1 MNNKLTTLIIIALS
15 MLTFVLAQDGDAP
28 PVLPGAVNQGPI
40 GGMVWLAISG
50 FILAAKKYFGRHKK

>member
-15 MLTFVLAQDGDAP
+15 MLTFVLAQDP
-28 PVLPGAVNQGPI
+28 PPLPGAPYQGPI

-50 FILAAKKYFGRHKK
+50 VVLAGKKYLNNNK

>member
-15 MLTFVLAQDGDAP
+15 MLMTFVLAQDPPDLPDAP
-28 PVLPGAVNQGPI
+28 NQGPI

-50 FILAAKKYFGRHKK
+50 IVLAGKKYLNK

>member
-15 MLTFVLAQDGDAP
+15 MLTFVVAQDP
-28 PVLPGAVNQGPI
+28 PPLPGAPNQGPI

-50 FILAAKKYFGRHKK
+50 LILAAIKYFGSHKK